1 MEAMKLTTKE
11 ITVCGMFSALIAVGA
26 FLRIDIPMPLY
37 TMHFTMQWFFVLMAG
52 MLLGVKLGTM
62 SVIVYLCI
70 GLIGIPVFAA
80 GGGPAYVFRP
90 GFGFLLGFVFAAWV
104 MGLIVKKMNAT
115 GFSSMLLA
123 SVTGLVIY
131 YCMGAVY
138 FYLIKNLYVGEAVS
152 WKVVIVQYCLITVLP
167 DFILCVLASLLSVK
181 IKPHF
186 QKILEG

>member
-1 MEAMKLTTKE
+1 MKLTTKE